1 MASFGY
7 DCPNYLEADWYRVIV
22 DDERVEGRF
31 CLLDALA
38 LYKKNRVEGRP
49 AEVVA
54 MYEDGDL
61 RAWGIPRAW
70 LHQWAGVA

>member
-1 MASFGY
+1 MAAFRY
-7 DCPNYLEADWYRVIV
+7 DAPNYLEADWFRVIV
-22 DDERVEGRF
+22 DDERVEGMF
-31 CLLDALA
+31 CLYDALT
-38 LYKKNRVEGRP
+38 LYRKARDEGRF

>member
-1 MASFGY
+1 MAAFRY
-7 DCPNYLEADWYRVIV
+7 DAPNYLEADWYRVIV
-22 DDERVEGRF
+22 DDERVDGRF

-38 LYKKNRVEGRP
+38 LYKKYRDEGMF

-61 RAWGIPRAW
+61 RAWGIPWGW
-70 LHQWAGVA
+70 LDQWAGVA